1 MKTSKNN
8 FIIIFLVLVV
18 LCFASSC
25 KTPEENPDSSEI
37 SYEPSQSEQQV
48 GKKIIYFESDE
59 GQSTKLPQTDDVI
72 LFAVNPNQFGQKQI
86 ALFID
91 ETAALH
97 RNLKLQDQNYELQ
110 YKYTDALE
118 DAYCTENGEY
128 YYYFRG
134 TNTLRFFCRTLTF
147 DGSYKKITKEEAANI
162 AESFM
167 KTILTEDYFSE
178 YDACHVSDLKDSL
191 YSVSYEKCI
200 HGVRTYDCPTVWITE
215 NGEIYAF
222 NGHEMLSCLG
232 LEESLSA
239 EAVSNACQIL
249 SDYAEQVETQDWKY
263 SDPVIC
269 TDNTGKAYI
278 QIYVSYTD
286 TNEMPHAEILYTPI
300 SQ

>member
-1 MKTSKNN
+1 M
-8 FIIIFLVLVV
+8 
-18 LCFASSC
+18 
-25 KTPEENPDSSEI
+25 
-37 SYEPSQSEQQV
+37 
-48 GKKIIYFESDE
+48 
-59 GQSTKLPQTDDVI
+59 
-72 LFAVNPNQFGQKQI
+72 
-86 ALFID
+86 
-91 ETAALH
+91 
-97 RNLKLQDQNYELQ
+97 QDQNYELQ

-167 KTILTEDYFSE
+167 KTILTEDCFSE
-178 YDACHVSDLKDSL
+178 YDVCHVSDLKDSL

-239 EAVSNACQIL
+239 EAVSNACQI
-249 SDYAEQVETQDWKY
+249 YPIMRNRWKHKIGNTAILLFVRIMPEKRIY
-263 SDPVIC
+263 KFMFPIRIRTKCRMRRSFIRPFLNNC
-269 TDNTGKAYI
+269 T
-278 QIYVSYTD
+278 
-286 TNEMPHAEILYTPI
+286 HL
-300 SQ
+300 